1 MRTESAIFG
10 RAAGGGIVSI
20 AVIRAVQFGAMGA
33 VSALRETNVVF
44 AALIGRMLLSEPL
57 NFQRIASCVV
67 IALGAMCLGA

>member
-1 MRTESAIFG
+1 
-10 RAAGGGIVSI
+10 
-20 AVIRAVQFGAMGA
+20 MGA